1 MRIPVDENF
10 EPPLDFTD
18 EQIEEIAAV
27 LRTKLAGEAD
37 LTVRRLGRFR
47 VRVVHSKGSLITSL
61 DDTGT
66 VAFWVHALTH
76 GLTQ

>member
-1 MRIPVDENF
+1 MHISVDENL

-18 EQIEEIAAV
+18 EQIEEIALI
-27 LRTKLAGEAD
+27 LRRKLTGEAN
-37 LTVRRLGRFR
+37 LTIRRLGRFR
-47 VRVVHSKGSLITSL
+47 VRVVHSKGSLVTSL

-66 VAFWVHALTH
+66 VAFWVHALIH